1 VGTEQLPSAAPYRA
15 WTRGR
20 VTAYMHR
27 HALAWELIT
36 AGLTVVYVVLAFL
49 QDQSPGSAVSIGVG
63 VLALVFVIEFSV
75 RLYDAPSRTGY
86 LRRHWLDIVTCIP
99 AVGPFRAI
107 RLVRLVGFI
116 RLGAAARAY
125 GVGAAA
131 SERLPGGSGT
141 WVLGPI
147 LLIVWVASSYAYYE
161 LEGGVNPHVGTFADA
176 LYYPFVTAT
185 TLGYGSIAPVT
196 PEGKIL
202 TGILI
207 FISIGL
213 LGFASAQL
221 TARLLPQ
228 TDAVS
233 DLKKVVDRQ
242 NQLLQEMNARLDAVS
257 GMLQSRAGSQSGP
270 VGEDAPSLAH

>member
-1 VGTEQLPSAAPYRA
+1 
-15 WTRGR
+15 
-20 VTAYMHR
+20 
-27 HALAWELIT
+27 
-36 AGLTVVYVVLAFL
+36 
-49 QDQSPGSAVSIGVG
+49 VG

-270 VGEDAPSLAH
+270 IREDAPSLAH